1 MKECNQCSLCQLSD
15 PTCIMGSG
23 PKEAEIMVINSYA
36 TDLDEENE
44 VATIPDQLQSRLE
57 AMGINTEEIY
67 YTNAIKCNAPR
78 GTKYKVGDINKCKK
92 LYLDEEIAQVKPKY
106 VLLLGAQALKATLN
120 ESITSVNGVVI
131 EKEGIK
137 YLPSYSPSIIYR
149 DPGKARFVDQAMANF
164 EEMVNGR
171 KKELPE
177 LNIHFVTTKRQIE
190 EAVNSLKGK
199 AISYDIETTGLDRF
213 TEVITLF
220 GFGNDKVQYILPLEV
235 KFSPL
240 RGKKIAQAKLI
251 RYLIDQLNQKAKVRV
266 AANGKFDNLFTE
278 FHFGRKCFL
287 DFDLVLASHCLNEN
301 TPNGVKENAI
311 LECNALNWDVDKS
324 LKTGKVKS
332 RQDYQKYTTYLGYDI
347 YYEYK
352 LYKVFRKRI
361 KKDPSLENLFFHLYM
376 PGIRAYEDI
385 EAHGVYINVKQ
396 FKEVRRVLEA
406 RLQEIKAKLDS
417 YKEGVN
423 WSSTSQVS
431 KFLYQDLKL
440 PIIETTA
447 SGNPSTSEATL
458 LQLKGHHEAVELL
471 LQYRGVKIQIS
482 HFVDGWINR
491 MYNGKLYPHYKL
503 HGTVTGRT
511 SCTDPNLQQVPRDP
525 TIRNLV
531 GAPKGWTF
539 VEADFSQAELRIAA
553 ILSNDTAMK
562 RIYQTGGDIHSST
575 YEIITGEK
583 VSDDKY
589 ERKEQRKKAKAVNFG
604 FLYGMGAKKF
614 REYARDSYGVSLT
627 DKEAEQYRNK
637 FFATYNNLPKWHNK
651 QRQIVKTV
659 GQVRNPIGRIRR
671 LPDIYSSDKAK
682 KAEAERQSINSP
694 VQGFGSDLTILGMVE
709 CLGYAALDN
718 GPEYE
723 LDRSRLFSVG
733 TVHDATLYLI
743 RNDYLMEALPKI
755 KYKTENPKVLSEIFK
770 FESPIPIVVDLA
782 IGRSWGAGKELDFD
796 GDWEKDVREYLD
808 GLEK

>member
-1 MKECNQCSLCQLSD
+1 MKECNQCSLCQLAD
-15 PTCIMGSG
+15 PTCIRGSG
-23 PKEAEIMVINSYA
+23 PKQADIMIINSYA

-44 VATIPDQLQSRLE
+44 IATLPDQLRSRLDG
-57 AMGINTEEIY
+57 MGLDPDKIY
-67 YTNAIKCNAPR
+67 YTHAIKCNAPR

-92 LYLDEEIAQVKPKY
+92 LYLDEEIARVKPKY
-106 VLLLGAQALKATLN
+106 ILLLGAQALKATLN
-120 ESITSVNGVVI
+120 EAITTVNGVVI
-131 EKEGIK
+131 EKDGIK
-137 YLPSYSPSIIYR
+137 YLPSYSPGIVYR
-149 DPGKARFVDQAMANF
+149 DPGKARFVDQAMNNF
-164 EEMVNGR
+164 EEMVKGQ
-171 KKELPE
+171 KKELPK
-177 LNIHFVTTKRQIE
+177 LNIHFVTNQREIDK
-190 EAVNSLKGK
+190 AVANLKSK
-199 AISYDIETTGLDRF
+199 AVSYDIETTGLNRF
-213 TEVITLF
+213 LESITLF
-220 GFGNDKVQYILPLEV
+220 GFGNSQTQYILPLEV

-240 RGKKIAQAKLI
+240 RGRKIAQAKLL
-251 RYLIDQLNQKAKVRV
+251 RYLISQLNRKASVRI

-278 FHFGRKCFL
+278 FHFGKKCYL

-301 TPNGVKENAI
+301 TPNGLKENAI
-311 LECNALNWDVDKS
+311 LECNALNWDVDKN
-324 LKTGKVKS
+324 LKTGNVKTKT
-332 RQDYQKYTTYLGYDI
+332 DYQNYTTYLGYDI
-347 YYEYK
+347 YYSYQ
-352 LYKVFRKRI
+352 LYKVFSKRL
-361 KKDPSLENLFFHLYM
+361 KKDPSLEKLFYYLYM

-396 FKEVRRVLEA
+396 FRKVRKVLEA
-406 RLQEIKAKLDS
+406 RLQEVVDKLDA

-423 WSSTSQVS
+423 WSSPTQVS

-458 LQLKGHHEAVELL
+458 MQLRDKHEAVGLL
-471 LQYRGVKIQIS
+471 LQYRGIKIQIS

-491 MYNGKLYPHYKL
+491 MYEGKLYPHYKL

-562 RIYQTGGDIHSST
+562 RIYQTGGDIHTST
-575 YEIITGEK
+575 YEVIMGEK

-614 REYARDSYGVSLT
+614 KEYARDNYGLDLT
-627 DKEAEQYRNK
+627 DKEAAQYRDR
-637 FFATYNNLPKWHNK
+637 FFAIYNNLPKWHNK
-651 QRQIVKTV
+651 QRQIVKSL

-671 LPDIYSSDKAK
+671 LPDIYSSDKGK

-694 VQGFGSDLTILGMVE
+694 VQGFGSDLTILGMAE
-709 CLGYAALDN
+709 CLGYAAYDN
-718 GPEYE
+718 GPKYK
-723 LDRSRLFSVG
+723 LDRTRLFSVG

-755 KYKTENPKVLSEIFK
+755 KYNTEHPKVLSKVFS
-770 FESPIPIVVDLA
+770 FEASIPIVVDLA
-782 IGRSWGAGKELDFD
+782 IGRSWGAGKELNFD
-796 GDWEKDVREYLD
+796 GDWQKEVREYL
-808 GLEK
+808 GSL

>member
-1 MKECNQCSLCQLSD
+1 MKECNQCSLCQFSD

-23 PKEAEIMVINSYA
+23 PKQADIMVINSYA

-44 VATIPDQLQSRLE
+44 RATMPDQLRARLE
-57 AMGINTEEIY
+57 GMGLDTDEIY
-67 YTNAIKCNAPR
+67 YTNAIKCTAPK
-78 GTKYKVGDINKCKK
+78 GTKYKVGEINKCKK
-92 LYLDEEIAQVKPKY
+92 LYLDEEISQVNPKY

-120 ESITSVNGVVI
+120 ESITSVNGVVL
-131 EKEGIK
+131 EREGIY
-137 YLPSYSPSIIYR
+137 YLPSYSPGIIYR
-149 DPGKARFVDQAMANF
+149 DPGKSRFVDQAMNNF
-164 EEMVNGR
+164 EELVKGE
-171 KKELPE
+171 KKQLPD
-177 LNIHFVTTKRQIE
+177 LNLRFVTTKAEID
-190 EAVNSLKGK
+190 EAIRKLHHK
-199 AISYDIETTGLDRF
+199 AISYDIETTGLNRF
-213 TEVITLF
+213 SESITLF

-235 KFSPL
+235 KFGPL
-240 RGKKIAQAKLI
+240 RGRRIAQAKLLK
-251 RYLIDQLNQKAKVRV
+251 YLIDQLNKKAKVRV

-278 FHFGRKCFL
+278 FHFGEKCFL

-301 TPNGVKENAI
+301 TPNGLKENAI
-311 LECNALNWDVDKS
+311 LECNALNWDVDQS
-324 LKTGKVKS
+324 LKTGNIKT
-332 RQDYQKYTTYLGYDI
+332 REDYEKYTTYLGYDI

-352 LYKVFRKRI
+352 LYRVFKKRLHQ
-361 KKDPSLENLFFHLYM
+361 DSSLEKLFFYLYM

-396 FKEVRRVLEA
+396 FRKVRRVLEA
-406 RLQEIKAKLDS
+406 RLSEVVDKLNT

-423 WSSTSQVS
+423 WSSPTQVS
-431 KFLYQDLKL
+431 EFLYQDLKL

-458 LQLKGHHEAVELL
+458 MQLRSKHKAVELI
-471 LQYRGVKIQIS
+471 LQYRGIKIQIS

-491 MYNGKLYPHYKL
+491 MYKGKLYPHYKL

-531 GAPKGWTF
+531 GAPEGWTF

-562 RIYQTGGDIHSST
+562 RIYQTGGDIHTST

-604 FLYGMGAKKF
+604 FLYGMGSKKF
-614 REYARDSYGVSLT
+614 KEYARDNYGVALT
-627 DKEAEQYRNK
+627 DKEAEEYRNR
-637 FFATYNNLPKWHNK
+637 FFATYNKLPKWHNK
-651 QRQIVKTV
+651 QRQIVKAL
-659 GQVRNPIGRIRR
+659 GQVRNPIGRVRR
-671 LPDIYSSDKAK
+671 LPDIYSSDKGK

-694 VQGFGSDLTILGMVE
+694 VQGFGSDLTILGMAE
-709 CLGYAALDN
+709 CLGYSAIDN
-718 GPEYE
+718 GPEWQ
-723 LDRSRLFSVG
+723 LDRSKVFSVG

-743 RNDYLMEALPKI
+743 KNDYLLEALPKI
-755 KYKTENPKVLSEIFK
+755 KHNTESPKVLSEVFQ
-770 FESPIPIVVDLA
+770 FESPIPIIVDLA
-782 IGRSWGAGKELDFD
+782 IGRSWGAGKELNFD
-796 GDWEKDVREYLD
+796 GDWQKEVEEYLST
-808 GLEK
+808 L

>member
-1 MKECNQCSLCQLSD
+1 MKECKECSLCQLSD

-23 PKEAEIMVINSYA
+23 PKQADIMVINSYA
-36 TDLDEENE
+36 TSLDEENE
-44 VATIPDQLQSRLE
+44 IATIPDSLGSRLKG
-57 AMGINTEEIY
+57 MGIKLEEIY
-67 YTNAIKCNAPR
+67 YTNAIKCSAPR

-92 LYLDEEIAQVKPKY
+92 LYLEEEIAKVKPKY

-120 ESITSVNGVVI
+120 EAITTVNGVVL
-131 EKEGIK
+131 EKNGIK
-137 YLPSYSPSIIYR
+137 YLPSYSPGIVYR
-149 DPGKARFVDQAMANF
+149 DPGKARFVDQAMNNF
-164 EEMVNGR
+164 EELVKGE
-171 KKELPE
+171 KKKLPD
-177 LNIHFVTTKRQIE
+177 LNIHFIATQSEIDK
-190 EAVNSLKGK
+190 AVNSLKGK
-199 AISYDIETTGLDRF
+199 SISYDIETTGLNRF
-213 TEVITLF
+213 SEEITLF

-235 KFSPL
+235 NFSPL
-240 RGKKIAQAKLI
+240 RGRRIAQAKLL
-251 RYLIDQLNQKAKVRV
+251 RYLIDQLNKKAKNRI

-278 FHFGRKCFL
+278 FHFNKKCFL

-324 LKTGKVKS
+324 LKTGNVKT
-332 RQDYQKYTTYLGYDI
+332 RKDYHNYTTYLGYDI

-361 KKDPSLENLFFHLYM
+361 KKDPSLEKLFFHLYM

-385 EAHGVYINVKQ
+385 EAHGVYINTKQ
-396 FKEVRRVLEA
+396 FKKVRRMLEA
-406 RLQEIKAKLDS
+406 KLQETKEKLDA
-417 YKEGVN
+417 YKAGVN
-423 WSSTSQVS
+423 WSSTKQVS
-431 KFLYQDLKL
+431 EFLYQDLNL
-440 PIIETTA
+440 PVIETTD

-458 LQLKGHHEAVELL
+458 MQLRDKHEAVGLL
-471 LQYRGVKIQIS
+471 LEYRGIKIQIS

-491 MYNGKLYPHYKL
+491 MYKGKLYPHYKL

-511 SCTDPNLQQVPRDP
+511 ACTDPNLQQVPRDP

-531 GAPKGWTF
+531 GAPEGWTF

-562 RIYQTGGDIHSST
+562 RIYQTGGDIHTST

-583 VSDDKY
+583 VSEDKY
-589 ERKEQRKKAKAVNFG
+589 EKKEQRKKAKAVNFG

-614 REYARDSYGVSLT
+614 KEYARDNYGVHLT
-627 DKEAEQYRNK
+627 DKEAAEYRNR

-651 QRQIVKTV
+651 QRQIVKSL

-671 LPDIYSSDKAK
+671 LPDIYSSDQGK

-694 VQGFGSDLTILGMVE
+694 VQGFGSDLTILGMAE
-709 CLGYAALDN
+709 CLGYSLLNN
-718 GPEYE
+718 GPKWK
-723 LDRSRLFSVG
+723 LDRDKIFSVG

-755 KYKTENPKVLSEIFK
+755 KHNTESPKVLSEVFG
-770 FESPIPIVVDLA
+770 FEASIPIVVDLA
-782 IGRSWGAGKELDFD
+782 IGRSWGAGKELNFD
-796 GDWEKDVREYLD
+796 GDWKSEVREYL
-808 GLEK
+808 GSL

>member
-1 MKECNQCSLCQLSD
+1 MKECNQCSLCQLAD

-23 PKEAEIMVINSYA
+23 PKQAEIMIINSYA

-44 VATIPDQLQSRLE
+44 IATIPDQLKARLE
-57 AMGINTEEIY
+57 GMGINTEEIY

-92 LYLDEEIAQVKPKY
+92 LYLEEEISQVKPKY
-106 VLLLGAQALKATLN
+106 ILLLGAQALKATLN
-120 ESITSVNGVVI
+120 ESITSVNGVII
-131 EKEGIK
+131 EKDGIK
-137 YLPSYSPSIIYR
+137 YLPSYSPGIIYR
-149 DPGKARFVDQAMANF
+149 DPGKSRFVDQAMNNF
-164 EEMVNGR
+164 EEMVKGR

-177 LNIHFVTTKRQIE
+177 LNIQFVTNQQEID
-190 EAVNSLKGK
+190 EAISNLKGK
-199 AISYDIETTGLDRF
+199 AISYDIETTGLNRF
-213 TEVITLF
+213 LDTITLF
-220 GFGNDKVQYILPLEV
+220 GFGNDRNQYILPLEV

-240 RGKKIAQAKLI
+240 RGRRIAQVKLLQ
-251 RYLIDQLNQKAKVRV
+251 YLISKINKKTKFRI

-278 FHFGRKCFL
+278 FHVGQKCFL

-301 TPNGVKENAI
+301 TPNGLKENAI
-311 LECNALNWDVDKS
+311 LECNALNWDVDKN
-324 LKTGKVKS
+324 LKTGNVKT
-332 RQDYQKYTTYLGYDI
+332 RKDYKNYTTYLGYDI
-347 YYEYK
+347 YYSYK
-352 LYKVFRKRI
+352 LYRVFSKRI
-361 KKDPSLENLFFHLYM
+361 KKDPSLEKLFFHLYM

-396 FKEVRRVLEA
+396 FKKVRRVLES
-406 RLQEIKAKLDS
+406 RLQEIVDKLS
-417 YKEGVN
+417 VYKEGVN
-423 WSSTSQVS
+423 WSSPSQVS
-431 KFLYQDLKL
+431 QFLYEDLKL

-458 LQLKGHHEAVELL
+458 MQLRDKHEAVELL
-471 LQYRGVKIQIS
+471 LQYRGIKIQIS

-491 MYNGKLYPHYKL
+491 MYEGKLYPHYKL

-562 RIYQTGGDIHSST
+562 RIYQTGGDIHTST
-575 YEIITGEK
+575 YEIIMGEK

-614 REYARDSYGVSLT
+614 KEYARDNYGIHLT
-627 DKEAEQYRNK
+627 DKEAAQYRDR

-651 QRQIVKTV
+651 QRQIVKSL

-671 LPDIYSSDKAK
+671 LPDIYSSDQGK

-694 VQGFGSDLTILGMVE
+694 VQGFGSDLTILGMTE
-709 CLGYAALDN
+709 CLGYAAYDN

-755 KYKTENPKVLSEIFK
+755 KYKTEHPKVLSKVFQ
-770 FESPIPIVVDLA
+770 FEASIPIIVDLA
-782 IGRSWGAGKELDFD
+782 IGRSWGAGKELDFE
-796 GDWEKDVREYLD
+796 GDWQKDVREYLD
-808 GLEK
+808 SL